1 MKKNLILCGVFT
13 IITFVIIMTGVVM
26 TQQSKEE
33 KRKNIISESQSNK
46 MITCVDNQ
54 IIVTLTANSTKEY
67 AHQIAS
73 DINAKVI
80 LEMEEFQDYVLEFEN
95 HKFNSEEEITNYCD
109 ELENKY
115 SEIEICSCNR
125 LYSSDS

>member
-95 HKFNSEEEITNYCD
+95 HKFNSEEGITNYCD